1 MLKKKTSIGLI
12 RIPPPGR
19 IIARPCNFVVF
30 KGFISIFHVCVHV
43 ILIINLVL
51 GMETFLKKDLLT
63 YALEVGGLAFFG
75 LRSETP
81 ASLDFSKVAE
91 QIGN

>member
-1 MLKKKTSIGLI
+1 M
-12 RIPPPGR
+12 
-19 IIARPCNFVVF
+19 
-30 KGFISIFHVCVHV
+30 